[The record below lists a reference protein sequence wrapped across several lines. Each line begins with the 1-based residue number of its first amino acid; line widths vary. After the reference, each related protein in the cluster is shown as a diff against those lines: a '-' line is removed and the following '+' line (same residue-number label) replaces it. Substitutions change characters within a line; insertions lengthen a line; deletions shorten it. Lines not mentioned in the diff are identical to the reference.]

1 MSTNPPPTR
10 TVTLNVARVDN
21 GGNTGAGKYFYSFN
35 DNIIT
40 IDQPDTEMTFELG
53 ADTASTIVV
62 TGMVSSDSF
71 SQLVNVRVNPDGR
84 SVSVTNK
91 NTVEYLIQVA
101 VLAYDEKTGES
112 FICDPQVINIPRP
125 PVAGGA

>member
-1 MSTNPPPTR
+1 MSTTPLPTK
-10 TVTLNVARVDN
+10 TITLNVARVDN

-40 IDQPDTEMTFELG
+40 IDEPDTEMKFELG
-53 ADTASTIVV
+53 ADTASTIII

-71 SQLVNVRVNPDGR
+71 SQLVNVSVDPGGR
-84 SVSVTNK
+84 FVTVTNK

-101 VLAYDEKTGES
+101 VLTYDEKSGES